1 MKEKWCIFKDW
12 IKAERKIKSWN
23 DGVQADGKVLMIL
36 VSWVRMGSRWKIQTL
51 KNFKN
56 DYLK

>member
-23 DGVQADGKVLMIL
+23 DGVQADGDFSFM
-36 VSWVRMGSRWKIQTL
+36 S
-51 KNFKN
+51 KNGIKMKN
-56 DYLK
+56 TDIKEF